1 RAAPRAEHGASSAP
15 LPCPRAGGS
24 TTAAPVDAALSEA
37 EISRALELMAALK
50 RVSAHFA
57 VRAVEEILPG
67 EACPSWAGLSSA
79 GVLPEYEPL
88 LGVLLEVAEEYG
100 LVAGADAFR
109 SGGACRILSPG
120 RPEEAVRALAAGP
133 LGRGPEL
140 TAYGMCGRR
149 LPDVLTGRCD
159 PLELLFSESGRYLT
173 EELYTSSLQSE
184 VAHRAL
190 RSAVRALAGT
200 WPARRTLRVL
210 EVGAGT
216 GATTRVVAPH
226 LPRERTRY
234 LFTDVSE
241 SFFPRA
247 RGRLAA
253 HDFIECRT
261 LDLNR
266 DPREQGYAEGSF
278 DVVIASNV
286 LHATED
292 VRGALGRLSFLLADD
307 GHLLLHEMH
316 DTAACALVFGLL
328 KSFWNRT
335 DLTERPRTPLLP
347 RGRWREL
354 LKETGFGDVAH
365 TDVGGGLERVASVIS
380 ARRAPRPHAVAV
392 RPPLPRAGEKSAW
405 IIVGEPDCGISAGL
419 AESLETAGGTV
430 LRTGP
435 DAGPGEWT
443 GLPAGGDPDASAVT
457 VVLVTGSD
465 VQPPGAAAST
475 ARQVTD
481 RCVRYTATLRNA
493 SSLLSR
499 LPSDVS
505 RALWLVA
512 PTAGATPAPEPAS
525 VPAAAAWGAARSL
538 ANEHSR
544 IAVRRL
550 A

>member
-1 RAAPRAEHGASSAP
+1 
-15 LPCPRAGGS
+15 
-24 TTAAPVDAALSEA
+24 
-37 EISRALELMAALK
+37 
-50 RVSAHFA
+50 
-57 VRAVEEILPG
+57 
-67 EACPSWAGLSSA
+67 
-79 GVLPEYEPL
+79 
-88 LGVLLEVAEEYG
+88 
-100 LVAGADAFR
+100 
-109 SGGACRILSPG
+109 
-120 RPEEAVRALAAGP
+120 
-133 LGRGPEL
+133 
-140 TAYGMCGRR
+140 
-149 LPDVLTGRCD
+149 
-159 PLELLFSESGRYLT
+159 SESGRYLT

-550 A
+550 AADYHGGPEAVRRIAAELLDPGDEDEIVTTEHGRFVTRVTDRPAGPAPCAPPEPGGYALHVRRPGPAYDLVWRPAPPPAPPGPGEVSLEVRAPVSTTATCSRRRPCSRRSPHPTAAMSTPSVTSAPGSSPPSATRCPGSPPATGSAPCSGAPCART